1 MVTLDFT
8 EQASLLT
15 ASLEGEPAGEL
26 REDLR
31 VDIDPHFLAEN
42 WGDMSQNPELLL
54 LAEEAAEHYHPA
66 AEALITTEDVIMNT
80 TTTET
85 TETTETTTATRRPLF
100 DMDLAE
106 MRALLQQDATPLVM
120 LTPEQIGNALLLEAV
135 KFLAQQ
141 AADPAK
147 DYQVFNKAVCKVW
160 REDTAALQ
168 RLAVTALRG
177 VNAARQTG
185 EDAAITAA
193 QRQVELLA
201 MLIRQVAGSVIRG
214 GFYKHREA
222 TKLEERNASNAE
234 GSGYAAP
241 ILAEF
246 TSDDVIT
253 ACGDVSSFL
262 EQVFFVLVPA
272 TSRWFQSNAAIW
284 SLGRDALAD
293 GSYIDLPGITEVWQM
308 LARKANTKI
317 QTSGKDAAAS
327 LLQAFGAGAAPLLMA
342 AEPDA
347 EAEAPKPKAK
357 RAAK

>member
-15 ASLEGEPAGEL
+15 ASLEGSPAGEL

-66 AEALITTEDVIMNT
+66 AEASVINEDTAMITETT

-85 TETTETTTATRRPLF
+85 TTAARRPLF

-106 MRALLQQDATPLVM
+106 MRAMLQQDATPLVM

-160 REDTAALQ
+160 REDTAVLQ

-222 TKLEERNASNAE
+222 TKLEERNVSNAE

-293 GSYIDLPGITEVWQM
+293 GSFVDLLGIAEVWQM
-308 LARKANTKI
+308 LARKASTKI

-347 EAEAPKPKAK
+347 GAKPAK
-357 RAAK
+357 

>member
-1 MVTLDFT
+1 MIALDFT

-15 ASLEGEPAGEL
+15 ASLEGSPAGEL

-31 VDIDPHFLAEN
+31 VDIDPHFLAGN

-54 LAEEAAEHYHPA
+54 LAEEAAAHYHPA
-66 AEALITTEDVIMNT
+66 AEASIVNEDTTMI
-80 TTTET
+80 TET
-85 TETTETTTATRRPLF
+85 TTTETTTATRRPLF

-293 GSYIDLPGITEVWQM
+293 GSYVDLLGITEVWQM
-308 LARKANTKI
+308 LARKASTKI
-317 QTSGKDAAAS
+317 QTSGRDAAAS

>member
-1 MVTLDFT
+1 MVLLDFS

-15 ASLEGEPAGEL
+15 ASLEGSPAGEL

-54 LAEEAAEHYHPA
+54 LAEEAATHYQPA
-66 AEALITTEDVIMNT
+66 VKALITTEDVIMITET

-85 TETTETTTATRRPLF
+85 TKTAAARRPLF

-177 VNAARQTG
+177 VSAARQTG

-253 ACGDVSSFL
+253 ACGDVASFL

-272 TSRWFQSNAAIW
+272 TSRWFQSNAAVW

-293 GSYIDLPGITEVWQM
+293 GSYIDLLGITEVWQM
-308 LARKANTKI
+308 LARKASTKI
-317 QTSGKDAAAS
+317 QTSGRDAAAS